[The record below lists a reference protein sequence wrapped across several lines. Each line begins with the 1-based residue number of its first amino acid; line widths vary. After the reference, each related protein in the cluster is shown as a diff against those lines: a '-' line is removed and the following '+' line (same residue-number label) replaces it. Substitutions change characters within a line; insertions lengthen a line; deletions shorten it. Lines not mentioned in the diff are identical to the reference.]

1 MSTKE
6 FLLLLSFS
14 WMTLVTGCSHQ
25 SEDRIALYPVF
36 GKLLVDGQ
44 PAVGATI
51 KFVPVR
57 QDSKNDLLTTS
68 GQRSAA
74 ATVQSDGTFQASYY
88 DSNDG
93 APPGKYK
100 LMILW
105 LTVPEGGG
113 LPVDR
118 LRGKYCDPKRFHHE
132 IEVREQENPLGVI
145 ELSGGEAK

>member
-6 FLLLLSFS
+6 VFWLLSFV
-14 WMTLVTGCSHQ
+14 WMALATGCSHQ
-25 SEDRIALYPVF
+25 SEGRIALYPVF
-36 GKLLVDGQ
+36 GKLLIDGQ

-51 KFVPVR
+51 KFVPVG
-57 QDSKNDLLTTS
+57 QDSKNNWIATS
-68 GQRSAA
+68 GHRSAA

-88 DSNDG
+88 DSNAG
-93 APPGKYK
+93 APPGKHK

-105 LTVPEGGG
+105 LTASDGGG

-118 LRGKYCDPKRFHHE
+118 LRGKYCDPKRFRYE

-145 ELSGGEAK
+145 ELSGGEAR